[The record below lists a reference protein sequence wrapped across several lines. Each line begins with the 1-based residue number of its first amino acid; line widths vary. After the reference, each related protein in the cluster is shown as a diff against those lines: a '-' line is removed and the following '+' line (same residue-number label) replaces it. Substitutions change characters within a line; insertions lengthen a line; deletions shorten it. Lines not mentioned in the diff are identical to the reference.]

1 MVVDYCLSCKE
12 LTALQSCKNIY
23 SLYKIL
29 MDSWWS
35 PHTCHGVNLDFI
47 RTLSG
52 LLMESIRSL
61 SGVHQEYQDFIRTPD
76 ELHQDSWG
84 SVTYSTAARVLDAN
98 RAANQAFHG
107 MQCVV

>member
-12 LTALQSCKNIY
+12 LTVLQSCKNIY

-47 RTLSG
+47 RSPSGVYQESIRSIRTLSG
-52 LLMESIRSL
+52 LLMDSIRIRG
-61 SGVHQEYQDFIRTPD
+61 GV
-76 ELHQDSWG
+76 
-84 SVTYSTAARVLDAN
+84 
-98 RAANQAFHG
+98 
-107 MQCVV
+107 